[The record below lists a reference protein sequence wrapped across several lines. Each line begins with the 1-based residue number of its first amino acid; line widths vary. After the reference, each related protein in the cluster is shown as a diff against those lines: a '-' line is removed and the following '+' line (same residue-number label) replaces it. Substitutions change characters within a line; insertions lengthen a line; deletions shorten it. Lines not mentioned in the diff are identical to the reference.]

1 VAKADDAPSPAEGGG
16 QGDSQQT
23 QVERQVEQPAAK
35 PAKSSDALIGGLVW
49 VVIFLVGG
57 FIWLRGNVA
66 DVYLDVSPTDPRVLS
81 GVVLY
86 DGAPVSS
93 GRTVIETWDST
104 HRRLIGSAV
113 FEVGADGRFTTKAED
128 LPAEVGAK
136 QVLRID
142 ASYVGSVKTT
152 DKEDAKPEEITGAT
166 TLHLNQSAPLD
177 VSIVVIV
184 GVALAALLGS
194 LVWLFTLELTQGRA
208 RSLFRLTYVVILVA
222 LSVPILLIAIAA
234 RSEQV
239 VNAMEQA
246 PVGLVK
252 GCSDAVK
259 KPQWLV
265 NIGGAVRSRALEAES
280 PPEEPRTA
288 AGDASASA
296 AQTSADAITPYI
308 EGGLVVPFFVLIL
321 ALLGGAIN
329 MTMKVPTIQEQYQVA
344 TLPRSP
350 PGNVLNALA
359 KSPVALFSG
368 GDGSVRLTEEQAKV
382 VSGIRRTLIAQ
393 YMFLLSAPFLAIAV
407 YYLLQVVA
415 REVEEP
421 VLVLMSF
428 ATGIVSDKIVNGIS
442 AFAEGVLQ
450 TLRRGRGADADTD
463 TETAEDDASKVAP
476 LPGGGT

>member
-1 VAKADDAPSPAEGGG
+1 MAKAEDAPSPAEGGG
-16 QGDSQQT
+16 EEQSQPTTGLQQT
-23 QVERQVEQPAAK
+23 EQPNAK
-35 PAKSSDALIGGLVW
+35 PAKTSDALIGGLVW

-66 DVYLDVSPTDPRVLS
+66 DVYLDVSPADPRVLS

-86 DGAPVSS
+86 DGAPVAS

-113 FEVGADGRFTTKAED
+113 FEVGADGRFTTKSED
-128 LPAEVGAK
+128 LPVEIGAK
-136 QVLRID
+136 QALRIE

-152 DKEDAKPEEITGAT
+152 DKEDAKPEEVTGAT
-166 TLHLNQSAPLD
+166 TLYLNQSAPLD
-177 VSIVVIV
+177 MSIMLTV
-184 GVALAALLGS
+184 GAALMALLGS

-208 RSLFRLTYVVILVA
+208 RTLFRLTYVVILVA
-222 LSVPILLIAIAA
+222 LSVPIVLIAVAA

-239 VNAMEQA
+239 VSAMEQA

-252 GCSDAVK
+252 GQSDAVK

-265 NIGGAVRSRALEAES
+265 NIGGAVRSHAPEAAAS
-280 PPEEPRTA
+280 PETPRPATEDA
-288 AGDASASA
+288 AASATQPPAVAS
-296 AQTSADAITPYI
+296 TPYI

-329 MTMKVPTIQEQYQVA
+329 MTMKVPTIQEQYQAA

-350 PGNVLNALA
+350 PGNMLNALA

-368 GDGSVRLTEEQAKV
+368 SDGSVRLTPEQAKV
-382 VSGIRRTLIAQ
+382 VSGIRRSLIAQ

-450 TLRRGRGADADTD
+450 TLRRGRGGD
-463 TETAEDDASKVAP
+463 TETEKPEDDAAKVTP